1 VERRKFIADSA
12 VALGAAAA
20 AVACTSQKSSQ
31 SSAGSRQKFN
41 WRLVMA
47 IPKTLPIWGTGVESF
62 AEKVKVMSDGD
73 LSVQVYGAGELVPAL
88 GTFDAV
94 QAGQVEMGHA
104 AAYYWQ
110 GKIPAASFFTAVPF
124 GLNVA
129 GMNSWLKAGGQDLWD
144 ELYAPYGIMG
154 LPAGNTGLQM
164 GGWYNRE
171 IKSAADFKGLKM
183 RIPGLGSKV
192 IARLG
197 AEPVLVAGGEI
208 YTNLATGV
216 IDATE
221 WVGPY
226 HDYVLGLHKVAKYY
240 YYPGWHEPAPVLE
253 LMINKAAWEKLPKD
267 LQQIV
272 RSAASELDRDMYAG
286 WLAQD
291 MVHLEKI
298 RTETKVEVREFPE
311 NVLKA
316 LKAAAAE
323 VKEEVA
329 ATSELARKI
338 YDSYSKHQTAFDA
351 FQDVTERAYYR
362 AQSV

>member
-1 VERRKFIADSA
+1 MKRRKFIADSA

-20 AVACTSQKSSQ
+20 IGCTSKKTSQ
-31 SSAGSRQKFN
+31 TTTSTRTKFN

-47 IPKTLPIWGTGVESF
+47 IPKTLPIWGTGVEAF
-62 AEKVKVMSDGD
+62 AEKVKVMSGGD
-73 LSVQVYGAGELVPAL
+73 LTIQVYGAGELVPAL

-129 GMNSWLKAGGQDLWD
+129 GMNSWLKSGGQALWE
-144 ELYAPYGIMG
+144 ELYAPYGIIG

-171 IKSAADFKGLKM
+171 IKAAADFKGLKM
-183 RIPGLGSKV
+183 RIPGLGGKV
-192 IARLG
+192 IAKLG

-253 LMINKAAWEKLPKD
+253 LMINKAAFEKLPTD
-267 LQQIV
+267 LQQII
-272 RSAASELDRDMYAG
+272 RTAASELDRDMYAQ
-286 WLAQD
+286 WLAED
-291 MVHLEKI
+291 MVHLAKI
-298 RTETKVEVREFPE
+298 RTETNVEVREFPAD
-311 NVLKA
+311 VLKS
-316 LKAAAAE
+316 LKAASAE

-329 ATSELARKI
+329 ASSALARKI
-338 YDSYSKHQTAFDA
+338 FDSYSQHQTAFDA
-351 FQDVTERAYYR
+351 LQDVTERAYFR

>member
-1 VERRKFIADSA
+1 MKRRNFIAKSAAAFSVAAAGCTSNKPSDSSA
-12 VALGAAAA
+12 VKR
-20 AVACTSQKSSQ
+20 T
-31 SSAGSRQKFN
+31 KFN

-47 IPKTLPIWGTGVESF
+47 IPKTLPIWGTGVEAF
-62 AEKVKVMSDGD
+62 AEKVKTMSQGD
-73 LSVQVYGAGELVPAL
+73 LSIQVYGAGELVPAL

-110 GKIPAASFFTAVPF
+110 GKIPAAPFFTAVPF
-124 GLNVA
+124 GLNA
-129 GMNSWLKAGGQDLWD
+129 SGMNSWLKNGGQALWD
-144 ELYAPYGIMG
+144 ELYVPFGVFA

-171 IKSAADFKGLKM
+171 IKSADDFKGLKM

-192 IARLG
+192 IAKLG

-216 IDATE
+216 MDATE

-240 YYPGWHEPAPVLE
+240 YFPGWHEPGPVLE
-253 LMINKAAWEKLPKD
+253 LMINKAAFEKLPKD

-272 RSAASELDRDMYAG
+272 RTAAAELDREMYAE

-291 MVHLEKI
+291 MLHLEKI
-298 RTETKVEVREFPE
+298 RTETKVEIKSFPE
-311 NVLKA
+311 DVLKS
-316 LKAAAAE
+316 LKTAAQA

-329 ATSELARKI
+329 GTSDLARRI
-338 YDSYSKHQTAFDA
+338 YESHNKHQASFDA
-351 FQDVTERAYYR
+351 LMEVTERAYSR
-362 AQSV
+362 V